1 MSPPDKSRNEES
13 APWKSSKG
21 EGSSRDNGAPESN
34 NDEGSSRRIGAP
46 ENALWRSN
54 KGEGASRGS
63 GSPERAP
70 WRLDIDEGSCRGNG
84 SPERAPWRRNKDE
97 GSSRGNGSP
106 ETAPWRLNIDEG
118 PIRSNGSPERAPWK
132 SSKGVGS
139 SRGNGSPEN
148 APWRT
153 NKDEGSSPRTGSQE
167 NAPWRTSKGEEWSRG
182 NASPEN
188 APWRTNKDEG
198 SSPRTGSPENAP
210 WRSPERT
217 SWISSKGE
225 GESRGSGSS
234 ERAPWKSSKGLG
246 PSRDNGSP
254 ERAPWRTNKDEESSR
269 GNGSP
274 ERAPWKSSKGEGTSR
289 GSPDRYRHRNS
300 DRYKKR
306 HQSQN
311 DRYGNRVWRRDS
323 PYSRHSSHEQSRYGS
338 HGSDE
343 KRHHEDERSR
353 TGSSG
358 GGRGS
363 AAYTGRRPWRER
375 RSPGSS
381 RPNRSRWG
389 ETSRTNAG
397 KYSHNSRESSAEAF
411 HFFFNQL
418 MKYDKRESNQPQP
431 ERPMSFI
438 DKLIADEA
446 MRMLSKAASM
456 QETTY
461 LNVPFKQT
469 EAAALASA
477 SADSAATESSKTES
491 EKQADE
497 ETQASMRDAA
507 VVNAADSALLQK
519 SAEQVTKK
527 LINQLTTMSKYDLK
541 QIIDNPGGK
550 YETALNRHAQ
560 NKLRAEVRKQ
570 LKTIGLNELGS
581 ASVDGDGSVEPDE
594 AIDANKI
601 PPALLAQ
608 IGQALDLDLEDLTHT
623 DSEPFEQ
630 VADAA
635 KDSQPVEGNGM
646 LGPIFGTAVP
656 WGTTNQE
663 EMAESSNRTLTKV
676 RVAHKPSPTTPGR
689 KNQKSVPNGN
699 AIICIDDAESPVVTI
714 PPAKAKTPNRMKS
727 PKGKGVNG
735 KGGVQTVSTLK
746 TVEGQI
752 NNNVATNIPQESSIR
767 AAPKHK
773 ISPKERN
780 RSKILKVQE
789 TPSAYINQLNTN
801 SVMESN
807 PPQVEPTRVE
817 KNVPFLRI
825 STVEELNRRLDD
837 HEEAALIDKEQSAD
851 RTEQLASGGVGQ
863 LHSNG
868 STRLETNSDISL
880 NVPLPSQTP
889 TTANDDDSIQNQLNN
904 SDQATD
910 TAAAPATTTTA
921 TPTGQEQQQHSNIP
935 IFQRLIERRKKRCK
949 SAIEKHLEDILSK
962 KGDTRIISEDG
973 EVIVDRLRNNDYLA
987 MVCPSLRKALPF
999 AKVQLLPPKD
1009 VNRKRKNA
1017 TTPVDTMPAE
1027 GQWQIETA
1035 PNMTNEC
1042 STNPPIVPDT
1052 HMGKVPKNK
1061 LRWNRWMQANSP
1073 DMICSREAAEKNGEP
1088 HSGASE
1094 RISSVS
1100 SLSGEDQILNE
1111 AYDHYTSKT
1120 GEDGGGGEP
1129 GDGDD
1134 VITSEP
1140 VQASPNSSAE
1150 VNRPCIRVRSASIS
1164 QEFSTPDTSFV
1175 EGVLNED
1182 PEERP
1187 LAEATNHQCSSE
1199 PPASQQSAATLDS
1212 VSISNLP
1219 ATEPIVDSKEDIER
1233 IPSPEPPLDTS
1244 TATEEYILGGDS
1256 EQKCVP
1262 MEMERY
1268 GDRSAS
1274 QEQVQEQAQEQEQ
1287 PATHRR
1293 VATPQPTQQP
1303 TRFQPLYEITERLQS
1318 IDAETMDLYN
1328 RKAQIDAMIMQ
1339 LNSERMDINQ
1349 QLVKLHHTRGEQMN
1363 DLRITLLELG
1373 MSDSPPGGTEVTN
1386 QSPTTCHASD
1396 VTRNA
1401 DPVHHTVHQSAP
1413 PPAQPQQERTIR
1425 RITPIGGNSVLM
1437 KIFQRRRAP
1446 SERSTEDNPPPN
1458 DLA

>member
-1 MSPPDKSRNEES
+1 MDHRKERHGGQIKTKSHPGAMDRRNEH
-13 APWKSSKG
+13 
-21 EGSSRDNGAPESN
+21 
-34 NDEGSSRRIGAP
+34 
-46 ENALWRSN
+46 
-54 KGEGASRGS
+54 RGS
-63 GSPERAP
+63 RVKAKGRPVDHRTGIGTVTQT
-70 WRLDIDEGSCRGNG
+70 DIKNG
-84 SPERAPWRRNKDE
+84 I
-97 GSSRGNGSP
+97 SRKMIAMAIVSGDVTVP
-106 ETAPWRLNIDEG
+106 TAGILP
-118 PIRSNGSPERAPWK
+118 
-132 SSKGVGS
+132 
-139 SRGNGSPEN
+139 
-148 APWRT
+148 T
-153 NKDEGSSPRTGSQE
+153 NKAGMGRTD
-167 NAPWRTSKGEEWSRG
+167 PMK
-182 NASPEN
+182 
-188 APWRTNKDEG
+188 
-198 SSPRTGSPENAP
+198 
-210 WRSPERT
+210 
-217 SWISSKGE
+217 
-225 GESRGSGSS
+225 
-234 ERAPWKSSKGLG
+234 
-246 PSRDNGSP
+246 NG
-254 ERAPWRTNKDEESSR
+254 TTK
-269 GNGSP
+269 
-274 ERAPWKSSKGEGTSR
+274 T
-289 GSPDRYRHRNS
+289 S
-300 DRYKKR
+300 DRER
-306 HQSQN
+306 VRQEGDE
-311 DRYGNRVWRRDS
+311 DRQLTPAVV
-323 PYSRHSSHEQSRYGS
+323 
-338 HGSDE
+338 
-343 KRHHEDERSR
+343 
-353 TGSSG
+353 
-358 GGRGS
+358 
-363 AAYTGRRPWRER
+363 
-375 RSPGSS
+375 PGE
-381 RPNRSRWG
+381 N
-389 ETSRTNAG
+389 
-397 KYSHNSRESSAEAF
+397 
-411 HFFFNQL
+411 
-418 MKYDKRESNQPQP
+418 SNQPQP

-735 KGGVQTVSTLK
+735 KGGVQTV
-746 TVEGQI
+746 
-752 NNNVATNIPQESSIR
+752 
-767 AAPKHK
+767 
-773 ISPKERN
+773 
-780 RSKILKVQE
+780 
-789 TPSAYINQLNTN
+789 
-801 SVMESN
+801 
-807 PPQVEPTRVE
+807 
-817 KNVPFLRI
+817 
-825 STVEELNRRLDD
+825 
-837 HEEAALIDKEQSAD
+837 
-851 RTEQLASGGVGQ
+851 
-863 LHSNG
+863 
-868 STRLETNSDISL
+868 
-880 NVPLPSQTP
+880 QTP

-1458 DLA
+1458 DLARKRRRRYSSATSGSSNLFTDLNNNELLVPIVNPSRSRFKVSACIYKHIPSSSDGAKDCSKEQSPQLAVQIFEGSDIKLRNEPTIPVSMERFLAFVQMDCPDDVLVSTAYCVPRMVPVSNVSFSYAHYDTERMVKTIVHCTKVEFRRRYLPVAKQTIENDQHNNNEEESGQQACFITYACWNVSEH

>member
-1 MSPPDKSRNEES
+1 MDHRKTRHGGQIKTKSHPGAMDRRNEH
-13 APWKSSKG
+13 
-21 EGSSRDNGAPESN
+21 
-34 NDEGSSRRIGAP
+34 
-46 ENALWRSN
+46 
-54 KGEGASRGS
+54 RGS
-63 GSPERAP
+63 RVKAKERP
-70 WRLDIDEGSCRGNG
+70 VDH
-84 SPERAPWRRNKDE
+84 
-97 GSSRGNGSP
+97 
-106 ETAPWRLNIDEG
+106 
-118 PIRSNGSPERAPWK
+118 
-132 SSKGVGS
+132 
-139 SRGNGSPEN
+139 
-148 APWRT
+148 
-153 NKDEGSSPRTGSQE
+153 RTGIGTVTQ
-167 NAPWRTSKGEEWSRG
+167 TDI
-182 NASPEN
+182 
-188 APWRTNKDEG
+188 KDV
-198 SSPRTGSPENAP
+198 
-210 WRSPERT
+210 
-217 SWISSKGE
+217 ISLKMIAMAI
-225 GESRGSGSS
+225 ESGDVTVPTAGILPTIKAGIGRM
-234 ERAPWKSSKGLG
+234 G
-246 PSRDNGSP
+246 PTKNG
-254 ERAPWRTNKDEESSR
+254 TTK
-269 GNGSP
+269 
-274 ERAPWKSSKGEGTSR
+274 T
-289 GSPDRYRHRNS
+289 S
-300 DRYKKR
+300 DRE
-306 HQSQN
+306 
-311 DRYGNRVWRRDS
+311 RVRQ
-323 PYSRHSSHEQSRYGS
+323 E
-338 HGSDE
+338 
-343 KRHHEDERSR
+343 EDEHRQL
-353 TGSSG
+353 T
-358 GGRGS
+358 
-363 AAYTGRRPWRER
+363 AAVV
-375 RSPGSS
+375 PGE
-381 RPNRSRWG
+381 N
-389 ETSRTNAG
+389 
-397 KYSHNSRESSAEAF
+397 
-411 HFFFNQL
+411 
-418 MKYDKRESNQPQP
+418 SNQPQP

-446 MRMLSKAASM
+446 MRMLSKAAST

-461 LNVPFKQT
+461 LNVPFKPT
-469 EAAALASA
+469 EAASLASA

-623 DSEPFEQ
+623 NSEPFEQ

-656 WGTTNQE
+656 WGTPNQE
-663 EMAESSNRTLTKV
+663 EMPESSNRTLTKV

-689 KNQKSVPNGN
+689 KKQKSVPNGN
-699 AIICIDDAESPVVTI
+699 AIICIDDAENPVVTT
-714 PPAKAKTPNRMKS
+714 PPAKAKTPNRKKS

-735 KGGVQTVSTLK
+735 KGGVQAV
-746 TVEGQI
+746 
-752 NNNVATNIPQESSIR
+752 
-767 AAPKHK
+767 
-773 ISPKERN
+773 
-780 RSKILKVQE
+780 
-789 TPSAYINQLNTN
+789 
-801 SVMESN
+801 
-807 PPQVEPTRVE
+807 
-817 KNVPFLRI
+817 
-825 STVEELNRRLDD
+825 
-837 HEEAALIDKEQSAD
+837 
-851 RTEQLASGGVGQ
+851 
-863 LHSNG
+863 
-868 STRLETNSDISL
+868 
-880 NVPLPSQTP
+880 QTP

-910 TAAAPATTTTA
+910 TAAAPATTTTTTA
-921 TPTGQEQQQHSNIP
+921 TPPGQEQQQHSNIP

-949 SAIEKHLEDILSK
+949 SAIEKHLEDILGK

-1017 TTPVDTMPAE
+1017 TTPTEAIPAE
-1027 GQWQIETA
+1027 EQWQIETA

-1042 STNPPIVPDT
+1042 STNPPTVPDT

-1073 DMICSREAAEKNGEP
+1073 DMICNRETAEKNGEP

-1100 SLSGEDQILNE
+1100 SLSGEDQVLNE
-1111 AYDHYTSKT
+1111 AYEQYTSKT
-1120 GEDGGGGEP
+1120 AEDGGGGEP
-1129 GDGDD
+1129 DDGDD
-1134 VITSEP
+1134 VVTSEP
-1140 VQASPNSSAE
+1140 AQASPNSSAE

-1187 LAEATNHQCSSE
+1187 LADATNHQCNSE
-1199 PPASQQSAATLDS
+1199 PPASQQRAATSDS
-1212 VSISNLP
+1212 VIEEPVSISNLA
-1219 ATEPIVDSKEDIER
+1219 ATESIVDRKEDIER

-1262 MEMERY
+1262 METENY

-1274 QEQVQEQAQEQEQ
+1274 QEQVQEQTQEQEQ

-1293 VATPQPTQQP
+1293 VATPQPTQQS
-1303 TRFQPLYEITERLQS
+1303 TRLQPLYEITERLQS

-1373 MSDSPPGGTEVTN
+1373 MSDSPGGTEMTN
-1386 QSPTTCHASD
+1386 QLPTTCYASD
-1396 VTRNA
+1396 VTRNV

-1413 PPAQPQQERTIR
+1413 PPVQPQQERTIR

-1446 SERSTEDNPPPN
+1446 SERSTEDNPPSN
-1458 DLA
+1458 DLAYSNLFTDLNNNELLVPIVNPSRSRFKVSACIYKHIPSSSDGSKHCSKEQSPQLAVQIFEGSDIKLRNEPTIPLSMERFLAFVQMDCPDDVLVSTAYCIPRMVPVSNVSFSYAHYDTERMVKTIVHCTKVEFRRRYLPVAKQSIENDQHNNNEDDSGQQACFITYACWNVSEH

>member
-21 EGSSRDNGAPESN
+21 QGSSRDNGSPESN
-34 NDEGSSRRIGAP
+34 IVEGSSRRTGAL
-46 ENALWRSN
+46 ENAPCRSS

-70 WRLDIDEGSCRGNG
+70 WRLNIDEGSCRGNG
-84 SPERAPWRRNKDE
+84 SPERAPWRRNTDE

-106 ETAPWRLNIDEG
+106 EIPPWRLNIDEG
-118 PIRSNGSPERAPWK
+118 PTRSNESPERAPWK

-153 NKDEGSSPRTGSQE
+153 NKDEGSSPRTGSPE
-167 NAPWRTSKGEEWSRG
+167 NAPWRSSKGEEWSRG
-182 NASPEN
+182 NASPER
-188 APWRTNKDEG
+188 A
-198 SSPRTGSPENAP
+198 
-210 WRSPERT
+210 
-217 SWISSKGE
+217 SWKSSKGE
-225 GESRGSGSS
+225 GASRGSGSP

-254 ERAPWRTNKDEESSR
+254 ERAPWRTYKDEESSR

-274 ERAPWKSSKGEGTSR
+274 ERAPWKSSKGEGASR
-289 GSPDRYRHRNS
+289 ASPDRYRHRNS
-300 DRYKKR
+300 DRYQKR

-323 PYSRHSSHEQSRYGS
+323 PYSRHSSHEQSRYRS

-353 TGSSG
+353 TSSNG

-363 AAYTGRRPWRER
+363 AAYTSRRPWRER
-375 RSPGSS
+375 RSPGSP

-461 LNVPFKQT
+461 LNVPFKPT
-469 EAAALASA
+469 EAASLASA

-497 ETQASMRDAA
+497 ENQASMRDAA

-635 KDSQPVEGNGM
+635 KDSQSVEGNGM

-656 WGTTNQE
+656 WGTTTQE
-663 EMAESSNRTLTKV
+663 EMPESSNRTLTKV
-676 RVAHKPSPTTPGR
+676 RVAHKPSPTTPGC
-689 KNQKSVPNGN
+689 KKQKSVPNGN
-699 AIICIDDAESPVVTI
+699 AIICIDDAESPVVTT
-714 PPAKAKTPNRMKS
+714 PPAKAKTPNRKKS

-735 KGGVQTVSTLK
+735 KGGVQAVSTLK
-746 TVEGQI
+746 TVDGQI
-752 NNNVATNIPQESSIR
+752 NNDVATNIPQESSIR

-773 ISPKERN
+773 ISPKQRN

-789 TPSAYINQLNTN
+789 TPSAYINQLNAN

-807 PPQVEPTRVE
+807 LPLEEPMRVE

-837 HEEAALIDKEQSAD
+837 HEGAAPIDKEQSAD
-851 RTEQLASGGVGQ
+851 RTEPLASEDVGQ

-868 STRLETNSDISL
+868 STRIETNSDISF

-889 TTANDDDSIQNQLNN
+889 TTANADGDDSIQNQLNN
-904 SDQATD
+904 ADQATD
-910 TAAAPATTTTA
+910 TATEPATTTTTTTTA
-921 TPTGQEQQQHSNIP
+921 TPPGQEQQQHSNIP

-949 SAIEKHLEDILSK
+949 SAIEKHLEDILGK

-1017 TTPVDTMPAE
+1017 TTPADAIPAE
-1027 GQWQIETA
+1027 EQWQIETA

-1073 DMICSREAAEKNGEP
+1073 DMICNRETAEKNGEP
-1088 HSGASE
+1088 HSTASE

-1100 SLSGEDQILNE
+1100 SLPGEDQILNE
-1111 AYDHYTSKT
+1111 AYDQYTSKT
-1120 GEDGGGGEP
+1120 AEDGGGGGGEP
-1129 GDGDD
+1129 DDGDD
-1134 VITSEP
+1134 VVTSEP

-1150 VNRPCIRVRSASIS
+1150 ANRPCIRVRSASIS
-1164 QEFSTPDTSFV
+1164 QEFSTPDTSVV
-1175 EGVLNED
+1175 ESVLNEH

-1187 LAEATNHQCSSE
+1187 LADATNHGGSE
-1199 PPASQQSAATLDS
+1199 PPASQQSAATSDS
-1212 VSISNLP
+1212 VFEEPVSISNL
-1219 ATEPIVDSKEDIER
+1219 AAAAEPIVDSKEDIER

-1262 MEMERY
+1262 METERY

-1274 QEQVQEQAQEQEQ
+1274 QEQVQEQAQEQDQ

-1293 VATPQPTQQP
+1293 VATPQPTQQT
-1303 TRFQPLYEITERLQS
+1303 TRFQPLYEIAERLQS

-1373 MSDSPPGGTEVTN
+1373 MSDSPGGTEVTN

>member
-1 MSPPDKSRNEES
+1 MDHRKERHGGQIKTKSHPGAMDRRNEH
-13 APWKSSKG
+13 
-21 EGSSRDNGAPESN
+21 
-34 NDEGSSRRIGAP
+34 
-46 ENALWRSN
+46 
-54 KGEGASRGS
+54 RGS
-63 GSPERAP
+63 RVNA
-70 WRLDIDEGSCRGNG
+70 
-84 SPERAPWRRNKDE
+84 
-97 GSSRGNGSP
+97 
-106 ETAPWRLNIDEG
+106 
-118 PIRSNGSPERAPWK
+118 
-132 SSKGVGS
+132 KGRPV
-139 SRGNGSPEN
+139 
-148 APWRT
+148 
-153 NKDEGSSPRTGSQE
+153 DHRTGTGTVTQTDIRDGISRKMI
-167 NAPWRTSKGEEWSRG
+167 AMAIVSGGVTVPTAGILPTIKAGIGRKGPTK
-182 NASPEN
+182 ND
-188 APWRTNKDEG
+188 TTK
-198 SSPRTGSPENAP
+198 T
-210 WRSPERT
+210 
-217 SWISSKGE
+217 
-225 GESRGSGSS
+225 
-234 ERAPWKSSKGLG
+234 
-246 PSRDNGSP
+246 
-254 ERAPWRTNKDEESSR
+254 
-269 GNGSP
+269 
-274 ERAPWKSSKGEGTSR
+274 
-289 GSPDRYRHRNS
+289 S
-300 DRYKKR
+300 DR
-306 HQSQN
+306 
-311 DRYGNRVWRRDS
+311 
-323 PYSRHSSHEQSRYGS
+323 
-338 HGSDE
+338 
-343 KRHHEDERSR
+343 ER
-353 TGSSG
+353 
-358 GGRGS
+358 
-363 AAYTGRRPWRER
+363 
-375 RSPGSS
+375 
-381 RPNRSRWG
+381 
-389 ETSRTNAG
+389 
-397 KYSHNSRESSAEAF
+397 
-411 HFFFNQL
+411 
-418 MKYDKRESNQPQP
+418 SNQPQP

-461 LNVPFKQT
+461 LNVPFKPT

-630 VADAA
+630 VVDAA

-656 WGTTNQE
+656 Q
-663 EMAESSNRTLTKV
+663 TL
-676 RVAHKPSPTTPGR
+676 
-689 KNQKSVPNGN
+689 
-699 AIICIDDAESPVVTI
+699 
-714 PPAKAKTPNRMKS
+714 
-727 PKGKGVNG
+727 
-735 KGGVQTVSTLK
+735 
-746 TVEGQI
+746 
-752 NNNVATNIPQESSIR
+752 
-767 AAPKHK
+767 
-773 ISPKERN
+773 
-780 RSKILKVQE
+780 
-789 TPSAYINQLNTN
+789 
-801 SVMESN
+801 
-807 PPQVEPTRVE
+807 
-817 KNVPFLRI
+817 
-825 STVEELNRRLDD
+825 
-837 HEEAALIDKEQSAD
+837 
-851 RTEQLASGGVGQ
+851 
-863 LHSNG
+863 
-868 STRLETNSDISL
+868 
-880 NVPLPSQTP
+880 
-889 TTANDDDSIQNQLNN
+889 TTANADGDDSIQNHLNN

-921 TPTGQEQQQHSNIP
+921 TPPGQEQQQHSNIP

-949 SAIEKHLEDILSK
+949 SAIEKHLEDILGK

-1017 TTPVDTMPAE
+1017 TTPADAIPAE
-1027 GQWQIETA
+1027 ERWQIETA

-1073 DMICSREAAEKNGEP
+1073 DMICNREAAEKNGEP

-1100 SLSGEDQILNE
+1100 SLSGEDPILNE
-1111 AYDHYTSKT
+1111 AYDQYTSKT
-1120 GEDGGGGEP
+1120 AEDGGGGGEP
-1129 GDGDD
+1129 ADGDD
-1134 VITSEP
+1134 VVTSEP
-1140 VQASPNSSAE
+1140 VQASSNSSAE

-1175 EGVLNED
+1175 ESVLNEH

-1187 LAEATNHQCSSE
+1187 LADAANHGGSE
-1199 PPASQQSAATLDS
+1199 PPASQQSAATSDS
-1212 VSISNLP
+1212 VFEEPVSISNLAP
-1219 ATEPIVDSKEDIER
+1219 AEPIVDSKEDIER

-1262 MEMERY
+1262 METESY
-1268 GDRSAS
+1268 GDGSAS
-1274 QEQVQEQAQEQEQ
+1274 QEQVQEQAQEQEH

-1293 VATPQPTQQP
+1293 VATPQPTQQS

-1349 QLVKLHHTRGEQMN
+1349 QLVNLHHTRGEQMN

>member
-46 ENALWRSN
+46 ENALWKSS
-54 KGEGASRGS
+54 KGEGASRGN

-70 WRLDIDEGSCRGNG
+70 WRLDIDEGSCLGNG

-132 SSKGVGS
+132 STIGVGS

-153 NKDEGSSPRTGSQE
+153 NKDEGSSPRTGSPE

-217 SWISSKGE
+217 SWKSSKGE

-461 LNVPFKQT
+461 LNVPFKPT

-630 VADAA
+630 VADVA
-635 KDSQPVEGNGM
+635 KDSQPVEGNGL

-689 KNQKSVPNGN
+689 KKQKSVPNGN
-699 AIICIDDAESPVVTI
+699 AIICIDDAESPVVTT

-735 KGGVQTVSTLK
+735 KGGVQAVSTLK
-746 TVEGQI
+746 TVDGQI

-773 ISPKERN
+773 ISPKQRN

-889 TTANDDDSIQNQLNN
+889 TTANDDDSIHNHLNN

-1017 TTPVDTMPAE
+1017 TTPADAIPAE
-1027 GQWQIETA
+1027 EQWQIETA

-1073 DMICSREAAEKNGEP
+1073 DMICNREAAEKNGEP

-1111 AYDHYTSKT
+1111 AYDQYTSKT
-1120 GEDGGGGEP
+1120 GEDGGGGGEP
-1129 GDGDD
+1129 
-1134 VITSEP
+1134 
-1140 VQASPNSSAE
+1140 
-1150 VNRPCIRVRSASIS
+1150 
-1164 QEFSTPDTSFV
+1164 
-1175 EGVLNED
+1175 
-1182 PEERP
+1182 
-1187 LAEATNHQCSSE
+1187 
-1199 PPASQQSAATLDS
+1199 
-1212 VSISNLP
+1212 
-1219 ATEPIVDSKEDIER
+1219 EPIVDSKEDIER

-1256 EQKCVP
+1256 EHKCVP
-1262 MEMERY
+1262 METERY

-1274 QEQVQEQAQEQEQ
+1274 QEQVQEQTQEQEQ
-1287 PATHRR
+1287 PATHHR

-1401 DPVHHTVHQSAP
+1401 DPVHHTVHQAAP
-1413 PPAQPQQERTIR
+1413 PPVQPQQERTIR